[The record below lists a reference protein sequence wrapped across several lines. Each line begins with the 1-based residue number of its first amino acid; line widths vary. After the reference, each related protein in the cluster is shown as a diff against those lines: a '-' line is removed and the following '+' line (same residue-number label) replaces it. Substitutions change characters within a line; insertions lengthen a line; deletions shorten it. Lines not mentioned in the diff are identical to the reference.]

1 MRKRM
6 VALSCCIGMC
16 MLMAACGTKLD
27 VQENTIA
34 LQRNGKILEAA
45 VETFDQS
52 YYKEDELNSYIQ
64 NAVDD
69 YTAEHGKKS
78 VSVTESKVEEK
89 KAYLTL
95 QYENAETFQD
105 FSGIECFSGSIVEAQ
120 SAGYDFEQDFYPVT
134 DGKADKKTVRGSSL
148 LEDDDLKVL
157 IVKENSD
164 LIVPGKIAYVSTEG
178 TEVTSEKQVNVTQK
192 QQDTDESVLV
202 YVLYDICRCTGT

>member
-1 MRKRM
+1 MKKRM
-6 VALSCCIGMC
+6 AALGCCIGMS
-16 MLMAACGTKLD
+16 MLLGACGAKLD

-45 VETFDQS
+45 VESFDQS
-52 YYKEDELNSYIQ
+52 YYDQEELDTYVQ

-95 QYENAETFQD
+95 QYENAETFSD
-105 FSGIECFSGSIVEAQ
+105 FTGIECFSGSIVEAQ
-120 SAGYDFEQDFYPVT
+120 SAGYDFDLDFYPVT
-134 DGKADKKTVRGSSL
+134 DGKADTKAVKGSTL
-148 LEDDDLKVL
+148 LDDDDLKVL

-192 QQDTDESVLV
+192 EQDTDEAVLV
-202 YVLYDICRCTGT
+202 YVLYK

>member
-34 LQRNGKILEAA
+34 LQRNGKILETA

-202 YVLYDICRCTGT
+202 YVLYR

>member
-6 VALSCCIGMC
+6 VALSCSIGMC

-202 YVLYDICRCTGT
+202 YVLYR

>member
-1 MRKRM
+1 MKKRM
-6 VALSCCIGMC
+6 AALGCCIGMS
-16 MLMAACGTKLD
+16 MLLGACGAKLD

-34 LQRNGKILEAA
+34 LQKNGKILEAA
-45 VETFDQS
+45 VESFGQS
-52 YYKEDELNSYIQ
+52 YYDQEELDTYVQ

-95 QYENAETFQD
+95 QYENAETFSD
-105 FSGIECFSGSIVEAQ
+105 FTGIECFSGSIVEAQ
-120 SAGYDFEQDFYPVT
+120 SAGYDFDLDFYPVT
-134 DGKADKKTVRGSSL
+134 DGKADTKTVKGSTL
-148 LEDDDLKVL
+148 LDDDDLKVL

-192 QQDTDESVLV
+192 EQDTDEAVLV
-202 YVLYDICRCTGT
+202 YVLYK

>member
-95 QYENAETFQD
+95 QYAETFQD

-202 YVLYDICRCTGT
+202 YVLYR

>member
-6 VALSCCIGMC
+6 VALSCCMC

-45 VETFDQS
+45 VETFDQT

-202 YVLYDICRCTGT
+202 YVLYR

>member
-134 DGKADKKTVRGSSL
+134 DGKAYKNTVRGSSL

-202 YVLYDICRCTGT
+202 YVLYR

>member
-1 MRKRM
+1 MKKRM
-6 VALSCCIGMC
+6 AALGCCIGMSV
-16 MLMAACGTKLD
+16 LLGACGAKLD

-178 TEVTSEKQVNVTQK
+178 TEVTSEKKVNVTQK

-202 YVLYDICRCTGT
+202 YVLYR

>member
-1 MRKRM
+1 MKKRM
-6 VALSCCIGMC
+6 AALGCCIGMSV
-16 MLMAACGTKLD
+16 LLGACGAKLD

-120 SAGYDFEQDFYPVT
+120 SAGYDFEQDFYLVT

-202 YVLYDICRCTGT
+202 YVLYR

>member
-1 MRKRM
+1 MKKRM
-6 VALSCCIGMC
+6 VALGCCIGMS
-16 MLMAACGTKLD
+16 MLLGACGAKLD

-45 VETFDQS
+45 VESFDQS
-52 YYKEDELNSYIQ
+52 YYDQEELNTYVQ

-78 VSVTESKVEEK
+78 VSVTDSKVEEK

-95 QYENAETFQD
+95 QYENAETFSD
-105 FSGIECFSGSIVEAQ
+105 FTGIECFNGSIVEAQ
-120 SAGYDFEQDFYPVT
+120 SAGYDFDLDFYPVT
-134 DGKADKKTVRGSSL
+134 DGKADTKTVKGSTL
-148 LEDDDLKVL
+148 LDDDDLKVL

-178 TEVTSEKQVNVTQK
+178 TEVASEKQVNVTQK
-192 QQDTDESVLV
+192 EQDTDEAVLV
-202 YVLYDICRCTGT
+202 YVLYK

>member
-148 LEDDDLKVL
+148 LENDDLKVL

-202 YVLYDICRCTGT
+202 YVLYR

>member
-192 QQDTDESVLV
+192 QRDTDESVLV
-202 YVLYDICRCTGT
+202 YVLYR

>member
-27 VQENTIA
+27 VQENAIA

-202 YVLYDICRCTGT
+202 YVLYR

>member
-1 MRKRM
+1 MKKRM
-6 VALSCCIGMC
+6 AALGCCIGMS
-16 MLMAACGTKLD
+16 MLLGACGAKLD

-45 VETFDQS
+45 VESFDQS
-52 YYKEDELNSYIQ
+52 YYDQEELDTYVQ

-78 VSVTESKVEEK
+78 VSVTDSKVEEK

-95 QYENAETFQD
+95 QYENAETFSD
-105 FSGIECFSGSIVEAQ
+105 FTGIECFSGSIVEAQ
-120 SAGYDFEQDFYPVT
+120 SAGYDFDLDFYPVA
-134 DGKADKKTVRGSSL
+134 DGKADTKAVKGSAL
-148 LEDDDLKVL
+148 LDDDDLKVL

-192 QQDTDESVLV
+192 EQDTDEAVLV
-202 YVLYDICRCTGT
+202 YVLYK

>member
-105 FSGIECFSGSIVEAQ
+105 FSGIECFSGSSVEAQ

-202 YVLYDICRCTGT
+202 YVLYR

>member
-1 MRKRM
+1 MKKRM
-6 VALSCCIGMC
+6 AALGCCIGMS
-16 MLMAACGTKLD
+16 MLLGACGTKLD

-45 VETFDQS
+45 VESFDQS
-52 YYKEDELNSYIQ
+52 YYDQEELNTYVQ

-69 YTAEHGKKS
+69 YTTEHGKKS
-78 VSVTESKVEEK
+78 VSVTDSKVEEK

-95 QYENAETFQD
+95 EYENAETFSD
-105 FSGIECFSGSIVEAQ
+105 FTGIECFSGSIVEAQ
-120 SAGYDFEQDFYPVT
+120 SAGYDFDLDFYPVT
-134 DGKADKKTVRGSSL
+134 DGKADTKIVKGSTL
-148 LEDDDLKVL
+148 LDDDDLKVL

-192 QQDTDESVLV
+192 EQDTDEAVLV
-202 YVLYDICRCTGT
+202 YVLYK

>member
-1 MRKRM
+1 MKKRM
-6 VALSCCIGMC
+6 AALGCCIGMS
-16 MLMAACGTKLD
+16 MLLGACGAKLD

-45 VETFDQS
+45 VESFDQS
-52 YYKEDELNSYIQ
+52 YYDQEELNTYVQ

-78 VSVTESKVEEK
+78 VSVTDSKVEEK

-95 QYENAETFQD
+95 QYENAETFSD
-105 FSGIECFSGSIVEAQ
+105 FTGIECFNGSIVEAQ
-120 SAGYDFEQDFYPVT
+120 SAGYDFDLDFYPVT
-134 DGKADKKTVRGSSL
+134 DGKADTKTVKGSTL
-148 LEDDDLKVL
+148 LDDDDLKVL

-178 TEVTSEKQVNVTQK
+178 TKVTSEKQVNVTQK
-192 QQDTDESVLV
+192 EQDTDEAVLV
-202 YVLYDICRCTGT
+202 YVLYK

>member
-134 DGKADKKTVRGSSL
+134 EGKADKKSVKGSTL
-148 LEDDDLKVL
+148 LKEDDL
-157 IVKENSD
+157 KENSD

-202 YVLYDICRCTGT
+202 YVLYR

>member
-120 SAGYDFEQDFYPVT
+120 AAGYDFDLDFYPVT
-134 DGKADKKTVRGSSL
+134 EGKADKKSVKGSTL
-148 LEDDDLKVL
+148 LKEDDLKVL
-157 IVKENSD
+157 IVKANSD
-164 LIVPGKIAYVSTEG
+164 LIVPGKIVYVSADG

-192 QQDTDESVLV
+192 KQDTDEAVLV
-202 YVLYDICRCTGT
+202 YVLYQ

>member
-1 MRKRM
+1 MKKRM
-6 VALSCCIGMC
+6 AALGCCIGMS
-16 MLMAACGTKLD
+16 MLLGACGAKLD

-45 VETFDQS
+45 VESFDQS
-52 YYKEDELNSYIQ
+52 YYDQEELNTYVQ

-78 VSVTESKVEEK
+78 VSVTDSKVEEK

-95 QYENAETFQD
+95 QYENAETFSD
-105 FSGIECFSGSIVEAQ
+105 FTGIECFNGSIVEAQ
-120 SAGYDFEQDFYPVT
+120 SAGYDFDLDFYPVT
-134 DGKADKKTVRGSSL
+134 DGKADTKTVKGSTL
-148 LEDDDLKVL
+148 LDDDDLKVL

-178 TEVTSEKQVNVTQK
+178 TEVASEKQVNVTQK
-192 QQDTDESVLV
+192 EQDTDEAVLA
-202 YVLYDICRCTGT
+202 YVLYK

>member
-95 QYENAETFQD
+95 QYENAEIFQD

-202 YVLYDICRCTGT
+202 YVLYR

>member
-1 MRKRM
+1 MRKGM

-178 TEVTSEKQVNVTQK
+178 TEVTSEKKVNVTQK

-202 YVLYDICRCTGT
+202 YVLYR

>member
-45 VETFDQS
+45 VETVDQS

-202 YVLYDICRCTGT
+202 YVLYR

>member
-1 MRKRM
+1 MKKRM
-6 VALSCCIGMC
+6 AALGCCIGMSV
-16 MLMAACGTKLD
+16 LLGACGAKLD

-202 YVLYDICRCTGT
+202 YVLYR

>member
-1 MRKRM
+1 MKKRM
-6 VALSCCIGMC
+6 AALGCCIGMSV
-16 MLMAACGTKLD
+16 LLGACGAKLD

-148 LEDDDLKVL
+148 LEDDGLKVL

-202 YVLYDICRCTGT
+202 YVLYR

>member
-78 VSVTESKVEEK
+78 VSVTESKVEEE

-134 DGKADKKTVRGSSL
+134 DGKADKKTVNGSSL

-202 YVLYDICRCTGT
+202 YVLYR

>member
-164 LIVPGKIAYVSTEG
+164 LIVPYVSTEG

-202 YVLYDICRCTGT
+202 YVLYR

>member
-34 LQRNGKILEAA
+34 LQRNGKILEVA

-78 VSVTESKVEEK
+78 VSVTESMVEEK

-202 YVLYDICRCTGT
+202 YVLYR